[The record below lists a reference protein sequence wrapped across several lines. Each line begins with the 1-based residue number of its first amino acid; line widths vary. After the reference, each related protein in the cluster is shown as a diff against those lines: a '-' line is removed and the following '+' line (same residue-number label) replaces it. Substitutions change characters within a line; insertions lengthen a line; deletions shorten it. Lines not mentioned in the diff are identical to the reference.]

1 MATQTGLNSP
11 CSIAATLD
19 VIGDRWTI
27 LILRDAIRGV
37 RRFDHLAAD
46 LGIAR
51 NLLSTRLAR
60 LVGHDILD
68 KEPYQE
74 HPVRYEYRL
83 TDKGRDLSPVLVAL
97 MHWGDKHTGEPNNVP
112 LVLAHS
118 ACGGPIEQHFVC
130 WECDT
135 TVLPAELRRRQSA
148 DQPDFSNI
156 KGL

>member
-1 MATQTGLNSP
+1 MSTPTEQKYP

-37 RRFDHLAAD
+37 RRFDHLVAD

-60 LVGHDILD
+60 LVDFEILD
-68 KEPYQE
+68 KVPYQS
-74 HPVRYEYRL
+74 HPERFEYRL

-97 MHWGDKHTGEPNNVP
+97 MHWGDKHTGEPDDAP

-118 ACGGPIEQHFVC
+118 TCGEPIEQHFVC
-130 WECDT
+130 WQCDT
-135 TVLPAELRRRQSA
+135 TVLPTELRRRQAA
-148 DQPDFSNI
+148 DLCSTLKT
-156 KGL
+156 KGS